1 VHAISRPPAGGGRT
15 VLLLAAA
22 VGLVMT
28 GYGIVYP
35 VLPKRLAQLG
45 AGVDALGLM
54 IMVFA
59 LAQFLLAPFMGALAD
74 RFGRRPLILVAL
86 VGFGA
91 ANIAL
96 VLAESAEAYVAI
108 RFVEGVVTAG
118 LLPAALAAVGDL
130 APPERRG
137 HWSGAIMGGYS
148 VGLVLGPTF
157 GGLLYQTWGFAAP
170 FLVSAG
176 LALPA
181 GLLIVTLVPETRPL
195 GPPDERA
202 APSRPAPGRL
212 LAALPRQRGLLA
224 VLLLLDF
231 LAVFVFAFVEPPMA
245 FYVYDALGFSP
256 IQFGAILGGYGLA
269 MAIGQATTGQLSDRF
284 GRRLPIAFGF
294 MLNVGFSLALV
305 VKPDF
310 GALVAV
316 AVLAGIGGALLTP
329 ALSAAYL
336 DIAAEAHRSR
346 LLGLKES
353 AASLGGVAGPL
364 LAALA
369 SGWLTPENMFAIGA
383 ALPLL
388 AVLLTLA
395 PAGWRRRPVPADEPS
410 GLVA

>member
-1 VHAISRPPAGGGRT
+1 MFSGPPAGGGRV
-15 VLLLAAA
+15 VLLLAATVA
-22 VGLVMT
+22 LVMT

-59 LAQFLLAPFMGALAD
+59 LAQFLLAPFMGSLAD
-74 RFGRRPLILVAL
+74 RVGRRPLILVAL
-86 VGFGA
+86 VGFVA

-96 VLAESAEAYVAI
+96 VLADSAEAYVAI
-108 RFVEGVVTAG
+108 RFAEGVVTAG
-118 LLPAALAAVGDL
+118 LLPASLAAVGDL
-130 APPERRG
+130 APPDRRG

-157 GGLLYQTWGFAAP
+157 GGLLYEIWGFAAP
-170 FLVSAG
+170 FIASAL

-181 GLLIVTLVPETRPL
+181 AVLIVCLVPETRPEHTRVDL
-195 GPPDERA
+195 PEPA
-202 APSRPAPGRL
+202 RPAASRL
-212 LAALPRQRGLLA
+212 LASLPRPLYFLA
-224 VLLLLDF
+224 VLLCLDF
-231 LAVFVFAFVEPPMA
+231 LSVFLYAFIEPPMA
-245 FYVYDALGFSP
+245 FFVYDTLDFSP
-256 IQFGAILGGYGLA
+256 IQFGAILGVYGLA
-269 MAIGQATTGQLSDRF
+269 MAIGQATAGHLSDRF
-284 GRRLPIAFGF
+284 GRQLPIAVGF
-294 MLNVGFSLALV
+294 LLNVGLSLALV
-305 VKPDF
+305 LQPDF
-310 GALVAV
+310 GLLLAA

-369 SGWLTPENMFAIGA
+369 SRWLTPESMFAIGA

-388 AVLLTLA
+388 AVVLALATPGWPRRAA
-395 PAGWRRRPVPADEPS
+395 PADVRSRTA
-410 GLVA
+410 A